1 MDIYLF
7 IIVHYCFYFNFIIII
22 ILFYLLGEGVEV
34 LQSVHSL
41 SKPSA
46 VCCQG
51 NIRLLAQVLLK
62 FTAMAGVVL
71 FFFCIHLKAKE
82 TKT

>member
-1 MDIYLF
+1 
-7 IIVHYCFYFNFIIII
+7 
-22 ILFYLLGEGVEV
+22 V
-34 LQSVHSL
+34 LQSVHLL

-71 FFFCIHLKAKE
+71 LFFVFI
-82 TKT
+82 

>member
-71 FFFCIHLKAKE
+71 LFFVFI
-82 TKT
+82 